1 MRFFKC
7 IVEYDG
13 TKFSGWQRQK
23 NTPMTIQE
31 KIENALQLITKK
43 FVKVSGAS
51 RTDAGVHAYGQVIAF
66 ALDINIPVERIPKA
80 LNGLLPDNIRVK
92 DAEEVDAS
100 FHPRFQAK
108 GKIYHY
114 LIDNRKTQSVFR
126 RNFAYFVPLALNID
140 KMKEAVE
147 FLIGTHDFSSF
158 RASGCSAKSPIRSLK
173 NIVIVEDTDLVR
185 LEFEGDGFLYNM
197 VRILT
202 GTLLYVG
209 LGKISPLEVKQ
220 ILESKDRTIAGPT
233 VPSKGL
239 YLIKVFY

>member
-13 TKFSGWQRQK
+13 TNYSGWQRQK

-31 KIENALQLITKK
+31 KIENALQIITKK

-51 RTDAGVHAYGQVIAF
+51 RTDAGVHACGQVIAF
-66 ALDINIPVERIPKA
+66 GLDINIPVERISKA
-80 LNGLLPDNIRVK
+80 INGLLPENIRVK
-92 DAEEVDAS
+92 SAEEVDS
-100 FHPRFQAK
+100 NFHPRFQAK
-108 GKIYHY
+108 EKIYHY
-114 LIDNRKTQSVFR
+114 LIDNGKTQSVFR
-126 RNFAYFVPLALNID
+126 RNYAYFVPLALNID
-140 KMKEAVE
+140 SMKEAAQ
-147 FLIGTHDFSSF
+147 FLIGTHNFSAF

-173 NIVIVEDTDLVR
+173 KIDIFVDANLVR
-185 LEFEGDGFLYNM
+185 LEFLGDSFLYNM

-209 LGKISPLEVKQ
+209 LGKFSPFQVKQ
-220 ILESKDRTIAGPT
+220 ILENKDRTQAGPT
-233 VPSKGL
+233 VPAQGL